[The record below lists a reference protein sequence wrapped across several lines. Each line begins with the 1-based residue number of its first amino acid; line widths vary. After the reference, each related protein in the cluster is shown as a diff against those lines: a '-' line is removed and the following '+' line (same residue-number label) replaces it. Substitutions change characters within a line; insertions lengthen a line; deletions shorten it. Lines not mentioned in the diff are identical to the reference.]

1 MSSAQ
6 SCPTLTNHDTFDVEK
21 ANSRSKSTL
30 RWKNIGFAVKGREL
44 PILHAIDGQVT
55 SGELLAVM
63 GPSGAGKSTFLE
75 VLCKRI
81 PALTGSIE
89 FNGASD
95 FLAKDVFS
103 FVEQDD
109 ALYGV
114 LTVRETVAYAAQLSY
129 VFFIFLVRFL

>member
-1 MSSAQ
+1 MTSAKSSAV
-6 SCPTLTNHDTFDVEK
+6 PTNHSTLDVEK
-21 ANSRSKSTL
+21 ANSNPDATRYTL
-30 RWKNIGFAVKGREL
+30 QWENIGFAVKGREV

-81 PALTGSIE
+81 PALTGSIS
-89 FNGASD
+89 FDGNSD
-95 FLAKDVFS
+95 FLARDVFS

-114 LTVRETVAYAAQLSY
+114 LTVRETVAYAAQLS
-129 VFFIFLVRFL
+129 